1 MGWKYASLVYSTTPY
16 GVSGHKELMVKAAEF
31 GVCFANPVHPIDVE
45 EPKDSLREVV
55 TQIINN
61 RRARGVAGRGLVI
74 YSMDRN

>member
-1 MGWKYASLVYSTTPY
+1 
-16 GVSGHKELMVKAAEF
+16 MVKAAEF